1 MELMPFAP
9 GVQTVIKSFV
19 LALMCGARA
28 VSGKKTSKCSFLH
41 AILERKQKNPLLQ
54 TKLS

>member
-1 MELMPFAP
+1 MPFAP